1 MTITSKK
8 YLLLVVTNI
17 VFVSCACISA
27 AQENKVYSGPGYEK
41 GQHSERS
48 LSFAIPKG
56 WVNDERAAKKLGL
69 HSVLVPSGA
78 TLESANRVITIAFQK
93 KDANKSGLENL
104 KNFVKVDVESTLS
117 EFPDTQFAKWQ
128 PSKLDPDKL
137 NFWSMEEYGK
147 KKNMPSPHRVV
158 ILDSGDGY
166 FSISVTAETRD
177 DLRLPVYEEFF
188 NTLAIGPS

>member
-1 MTITSKK
+1 MSNKDC
-8 YLLLVVTNI
+8 LLLVVTSI
-17 VFVSCACISA
+17 SVFVSCACISS
-27 AQENKVYSGPGYEK
+27 AQENKVYTGPAYEK
-41 GQHSERS
+41 GQHSEQS
-48 LSFAIPKG
+48 LALPKG
-56 WVNDERAAKKLGL
+56 WVNDGKAANKLGL

-93 KDANKSGLENL
+93 KDTTKPGLETL
-104 KNFVKVDVESTLS
+104 KNFVKVDLESTLS

-128 PSKLDPDKL
+128 PSKLDPNKL

-147 KKNMPSPHRVV
+147 KKDMPSPHRVV

-166 FSISVTAETRD
+166 FSISVTVETRD

-188 NTLAIGPS
+188 NSLAIGPS